1 MDFDLTPEEKAY
13 QEELCEFLKREVNE
27 GVTAETESLQGLGP
41 YGRELLRK
49 LGERRL
55 LAPSWPE
62 KYGGRGLTYV
72 AQAIT
77 GDEMS
82 YHRGPWPLD
91 GLVIGPTLSRFGT
104 DSQKDKYLTG
114 IARGEIE
121 FALGYSEPE
130 AGSDVASVA
139 LRAVENENEYILNGQ
154 KVFNTE
160 AHYADYHWL
169 LVRTDTS
176 VSKHRGMSM
185 LIVDLKSP
193 GITIRPM
200 KTSAGVRTNEV
211 FYEDVRV
218 PKENL
223 VGEKNQ
229 GWGIT
234 MSALGSERVM
244 WSGDVKQRFDKL
256 MEYLLEEKRSDD
268 IFWAENPSL
277 LDELAELDIKLH
289 IGRLLAYKAASMG
302 DRGLVPTYEASLSKV
317 YITEARQ
324 HLFNVAMKMLGLYGQ
339 LSEGSK
345 WAPLNGMVPR
355 EYLDSCRWNIVGGTS
370 EIQRLIIALRGL
382 ELPRK

>member
-121 FALGYSEPE
+121 FA
-130 AGSDVASVA
+130 
-139 LRAVENENEYILNGQ
+139 
-154 KVFNTE
+154 
-160 AHYADYHWL
+160 
-169 LVRTDTS
+169 
-176 VSKHRGMSM
+176 
-185 LIVDLKSP
+185 KSP

>member
-1 MDFDLTPEEKAY
+1 MDFELTPEEKAY
-13 QEELCEFLKREVNE
+13 QKELSEFLTREVNE
-27 GVTAETESLQGLGP
+27 GVVAETESMQGIGP
-41 YGRELLRK
+41 YSWELLHK

-77 GDEMS
+77 ADEMS

-91 GLVIGPTLSRFGT
+91 GLVIGPTLLRLGT
-104 DSQKDKYLTG
+104 DSQKEKYLIG

-121 FALGYSEPE
+121 FALGYTEPE

-176 VSKHRGMSM
+176 VPKHKGMSM
-185 LIVDLKSP
+185 FIVDLKSP
-193 GITIRPM
+193 GITIRPL
-200 KTSAGVRTNEV
+200 KTSAGLRTNEV
-211 FYEDVRV
+211 FYEEVRV

-223 VGEKNQ
+223 VGEKNR
-229 GWGIT
+229 GWDVT
-234 MSALGSERVM
+234 MSALGSERIM
-244 WSGDVKQRFDKL
+244 WTGDIKLRFEQL
-256 MEYLLEEKRSDD
+256 VEYLLEEKRYKD
-268 IFWAENPSL
+268 IQAENPGL
-277 LDELAELDIKLH
+277 LDELAEVDIKLH
-289 IGRLLAYKAASMG
+289 IGRLLAYKAAFMG
-302 DRGLVPTYEASLSKV
+302 DKGLFSVYEGPLSKV
-317 YITEARQ
+317 YVTEARRQ
-324 HLFNVAMKMLGLYGQ
+324 LFSVAMQILGLYGGLCQ
-339 LSEGSK
+339 GSK
-345 WAPLNGMVPR
+345 WAPLDGMVQR
-355 EYLDSCRWNIVGGTS
+355 EYLDSCRWNIVAGTS